1 MTQYELKYKT
11 SPETKRVNRFIL
23 SYSRGKLKR
32 IDRKSGDFD
41 LELLSERVPLSED
54 DIKANDGLV
63 KLENTAK
70 ADAAFFTPAQRAWIE
85 FYENHTKLEYRF
97 AEGDGRS
104 LKNIGQHM
112 IKVAGGVEEA
122 LDAWKYL
129 LKNWNALPDFYKNS
143 VDLKFVDSQLNKIL
157 NLMKNGQQTGQAGA
171 RNHANDF
178 RRRFKQGNNA

>member
-11 SPETKRVNRFIL
+11 SPESKRVNRFIL

-41 LELLSERVPLSED
+41 LELLAERVPTSED

-63 KLENTAK
+63 KVENTAK
-70 ADAAFFTPAQRAWIE
+70 EDAAFFMPANSAWCE
-85 FYENHTKLEYRF
+85 FYRVHTGLDYRF
-97 AEGDGRS
+97 GAGDANA
-104 LKNIGQHM
+104 LKKIGQHL
-112 IKVAGGVEEA
+112 IKVSGGVEEA
-122 LDAWKYL
+122 LNAWRYL
-129 LKNWNALPDFYKNS
+129 LKNWNALDDFYKRN
-143 VDLKFVDSQLNKIL
+143 VDLKFINSQLNKIL

-178 RRRFKQGNNA
+178 RRRFHKGNNA